1 MLSSTRLVID
11 TILQQISKHLK
22 GCLSIHS
29 KLTHRLYWPK
39 PTGTFFQSNLSL
51 SSLGSF
57 EIIAMFIN
65 IQRLLLRALLTP
77 SAWVRKLLK
86 IRKVISGG
94 KLAITSSFVCAWLCC
109 TIPYLPPKNHD
120 INFTIS
126 TYQYHNVNIP
136 IQKLE
141 YHLNDNEQELAVE
154 FLY

>member
-1 MLSSTRLVID
+1 MLSLTRLVID

-57 EIIAMFIN
+57 EII
-65 IQRLLLRALLTP
+65 QRLLLRALLTP

-86 IRKVISGG
+86 IRKVTSGG

>member
-1 MLSSTRLVID
+1 MLSLTRLVID
-11 TILQQISKHLK
+11 TILQLSKHLK

-51 SSLGSF
+51 SSF

-65 IQRLLLRALLTP
+65 LQRLLLRALLTP

-86 IRKVISGG
+86 IRKVTSGG

-141 YHLNDNEQELAVE
+141 CHLTDNEQEHGRAVE
-154 FLY
+154 F